1 MTFLKN
7 LFGSVPARQSSFYT
21 FATQCGRCGE
31 RVEGRV
37 NLSNDLSADYEDGRE
52 VYFVRKTVMGN
63 GKCFQQIEVELKF
76 NGERRLLDRQIHGGT
91 FVEDR

>member
-1 MTFLKN
+1 MGFLKN
-7 LFGSVPARQSSFYT
+7 LFNSAPAPQTNFHA
-21 FATQCGRCGE
+21 FAVQCKRCGE

-52 VYFVRKTVMGN
+52 VYFVRKAVMGN

-76 NGERRLLDRQIHGGT
+76 NTERQLLDRQIRGGT
-91 FVEDR
+91 FVE